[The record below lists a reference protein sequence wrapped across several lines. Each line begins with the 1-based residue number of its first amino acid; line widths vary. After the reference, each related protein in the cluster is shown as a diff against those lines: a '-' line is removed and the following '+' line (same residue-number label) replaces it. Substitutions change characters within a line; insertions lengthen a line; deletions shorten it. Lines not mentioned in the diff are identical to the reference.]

1 MADTVTRPLLPRDL
15 DQRKWHY
22 WGINDIYSGPTGAGQ
37 WVPNVGDK
45 VFDGFRDL
53 IVKSVDS
60 QTLISEL
67 IPLSNKSGGADEEDM
82 LVSVGPGTQGE
93 AFRLYIDNRTIPQVM
108 SCDARL
114 RLNGTK
120 VRYVKVFKGT
130 NVSDDGHVISA
141 MYDSSGVKLSENI
154 PTELVLMPNANN
166 LGIQTMRQ
174 GYCADTINDNEV
186 VTMVCYSAEG
196 IPISRFTMIAVNT
209 SFIRTVDSSKRY
221 ITNIELVSQYLDPN
235 DKTLLVYPLNL
246 VKQSDSMF
254 VNVVYSDGTTD
265 EKRLIDG
272 NKIALNGINSYIASE
287 VGQLTK
293 LSLVYK
299 LSEGEFAMGTSAPLP
314 DRVLQKEYRLL
325 TKESDNSYAV
335 KIYVVPRW
343 NAATTKWELEYWLY
357 NLERNMLENITSYIE
372 VGATSARFVG
382 DNYTTP
388 QELVVAFNMSNLG
401 PSFAYHRHVQTF
413 TISLLGSGANRQI
426 NSYWNIKYSNDLN
439 YGAGLVAY
447 VTTDAIPTEFR
458 LDISNGHTTVTEWLR
473 YMYSALSPLYL
484 TKTEEKAPDPTHIR
498 IRLGTTWVREIAIAD
513 VLKPLTGINTTIPQ
527 GHPVRIEYIRRTPDT
542 DLELAMGVLTAKV

>member
-1 MADTVTRPLLPRDL
+1 MADVVRPLFPKDL

-22 WGINDIYSGPTGAGQ
+22 WGINDIYTGPTGKGQ

-53 IVKSVDS
+53 LVKSVDPV
-60 QTLISEL
+60 TLLSEL
-67 IPLSNKSGGADEEDM
+67 VPISNKSGGIDEEDM
-82 LVSVGPGTQGE
+82 LVSNGPGTQSE

-108 SCDARL
+108 SADARL
-114 RLNGTK
+114 WLNGTK

-141 MYDSSGVKLSENI
+141 MYDASGVKLSENI

-174 GYCADTINDNEV
+174 GYCADTINDNEI
-186 VTMVCYSAEG
+186 VTMVTYSAEG

-221 ITNIELVSQYLDPN
+221 ITNIELASPYLDPN

-254 VNVVYSDGTTD
+254 VNVTYSDGTRD
-265 EKRLIDG
+265 ERRLIDG
-272 NKIALNGINSYIASE
+272 NKIALNGIDSYIASE

-299 LSEGEFAMGTSAPLP
+299 LSEGEYAMGTSAPLP
-314 DRVLQKEYRLL
+314 DRVLQREYRLL
-325 TKESDNSYAV
+325 TKESDNSYSV
-335 KIYVVPRW
+335 KIFFIPRW
-343 NAATTKWELEYWLY
+343 NSVTNKWELEYWLY
-357 NLERNMLENITSYIE
+357 NLERNMVENITNYIE
-372 VGATSARFVG
+372 IGATSAKFVG

-388 QELVVAFNMSNLG
+388 QELVVAFNMTNLG
-401 PSFAYHRHVQTF
+401 PSYSYFRHVQTF
-413 TISLLGSGANRQI
+413 TVTLLGSGANKQLA
-426 NSYWNIKYSNDLN
+426 SYWNMKYSNDLN
-439 YGAGLVAY
+439 YGNGLVAF
-447 VTTDAIPTEFR
+447 VTQDSIPTELR
-458 LDISNGHTTVTEWLR
+458 VDISNGHTTVTEWLR
-473 YMYSALSPLYL
+473 YHYSPLSPLYL
-484 TKTEEKAPDPTHIR
+484 TKTEEKAPDPTHVR
-498 IRLGTTWVREIAIAD
+498 IRVGATWVRELPIAD
-513 VLKPLTGINTTIPQ
+513 VLKPITGVNTSITQ
-527 GHPVRIEYIRRTPDT
+527 GQPVRIEYIRRTPNT
-542 DLELAMGVLTAKV
+542 DLELALGVLTAKV